1 MLHHSDSNHTILYH
15 DGSEAIL
22 ALVLGISNCYFHRGP
37 FYLNVN
43 HSTKSGRRKKSIT
56 HFPQRCKQK
65 FLNYFH
71 FLPEWVVRKSFHKSQ
86 LVFMKNPTKSKP
98 INLILCFEGLYLI
111 HGYSKQ
117 HDMIIAHVTAHTCA
131 VFLYTTTQ

>member
-56 HFPQRCKQK
+56 YALDLK
-65 FLNYFH
+65 
-71 FLPEWVVRKSFHKSQ
+71 E
-86 LVFMKNPTKSKP
+86 LVH
-98 INLILCFEGLYLI
+98 ILSHPSEHASSNVGRVSAPHLVAA
-111 HGYSKQ
+111 G
-117 HDMIIAHVTAHTCA
+117 
-131 VFLYTTTQ
+131 